1 LAELPKADLRRR
13 DARILDLARDPRP
26 AGHVK
31 LVGAE
36 DLYRIRSGD
45 YRAVYRIE
53 EDRLVV
59 LVVTVGHR
67 RDVYKP

>member
-1 LAELPKADLRRR
+1 M
-13 DARILDLARDPRP
+13 DLARDPRP

-31 LVGAE
+31 LAGAK
-36 DLYRIRSGD
+36 DLYRIRSGG

-53 EDRLVV
+53 EDRMVV

-67 RDVYKP
+67 RDVYRP